1 MNIVDFKERIKS
13 LKEANKINNKTV
25 NIITPNGKVNG
36 IQQVSTHNLIYTKL
50 DDNVRTNL
58 TPNLKKQAL
67 KMLNWRDVKAD
78 YYVWLDSDITL
89 LNSKAVDWM
98 INNIIMM
105 PFVANFFQ
113 CHERSS
119 ISEEVEYICND
130 CETDSSL
137 CSEAKSQIK
146 DYVGDITFQD
156 DSLYLTSAFIFKR
169 ELVAEEGFNLML
181 DWYLETASRGGVDQL
196 SLPYL
201 LHKHDVAF
209 GTFDECMMTNNYM
222 RSMKYIEVQL
232 EASQEV
238 ISRGKELVVE
248 RVLVKGYTGNTTTSN
263 PTVFSVD
270 TDE

>member
-13 LKEANKINNKTV
+13 LKEANKVHKKTV
-25 NIITPNGKVNG
+25 NIITPTGNVNG
-36 IQQVSTHNLIYTKL
+36 VQQASSHTLIYTKL
-50 DDNVRTNL
+50 DDSVRANL

-98 INNIIMM
+98 INNIIMT
-105 PFVANFFQ
+105 PFTANFFQ

-130 CETDSSL
+130 CDTNNAL
-137 CSEAKSQIK
+137 CLEAKSQIK
-146 DYVGDITFQD
+146 GYVDDITFAD
-156 DSLYLTSAFIFKR
+156 NSLYLTSAFIFKG

-201 LHKHDVAF
+201 LHKHDTPF

-222 RSMKYIEVQL
+222 RSMKYIEVP
-232 EASQEV
+232 QEV